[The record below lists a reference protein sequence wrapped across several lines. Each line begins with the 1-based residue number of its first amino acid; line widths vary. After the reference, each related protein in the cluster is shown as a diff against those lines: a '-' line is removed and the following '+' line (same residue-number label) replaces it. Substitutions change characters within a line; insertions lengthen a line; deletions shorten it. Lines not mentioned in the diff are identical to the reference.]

1 MAKLG
6 LALLRPHGLQPT
18 SLLCPWDFPGKS
30 TGVSCHC
37 FLQILEAVIDNTQ
50 MFLQPTTVAQLQ
62 TYEGLLGYWKALYL
76 TLPNWHAP
84 YILTYKK
91 VGGPEWLDTIEQAF

>member
-1 MAKLG
+1 
-6 LALLRPHGLQPT
+6 
-18 SLLCPWDFPGKS
+18 
-30 TGVSCHC
+30 
-37 FLQILEAVIDNTQ
+37 

-62 TYEGLLGYWKALYL
+62 TYEGLLGYWRV
-76 TLPNWHAP
+76 WCAP